1 MASISN
7 LTIDQGTTYSVTIT
21 VNDDTGSAR
30 NLTGY
35 TGRSQMR
42 RSYYT
47 SANTTFTVS
56 ITSPS
61 TGEISITLTAAQTAN
76 VKAGRYVYDLELLNS
91 NTATVERV
99 VEGIV
104 TVYPEVT
111 R

>member
-7 LTIDQGTTYSVTIT
+7 LIIDQGTTYSVTIT

-47 SANTTFTVS
+47 SANTAFTVS
-56 ITSPS
+56 VTNPAN
-61 TGEISITLTAAQTAN
+61 GEISITLTAAQTAN
-76 VKAGRYVYDLELLNS
+76 VKAGRYVYDLELVNS
-91 NTATVERV
+91 NTTTVERV